1 MKFSR
6 LYKVLEVVKLILIF
20 FERKVL
26 NFGILKNKFFRL
38 IFCILGFLIVG
49 VLAVIMYS
57 FWTNSDST
65 VTQTT
70 CVIDVYSFTIIMW
83 VVVAFLFMKIL
94 FMKTDSFIKFTI
106 QLPVTGKEINLAVLI
121 FEILLS
127 LVFMIIVSA
136 SLVISLIAK
145 YGVIFIPR
153 ILCNIVFT
161 GIITYLVL
169 ECFYA
174 ILSYLID
181 ILKLKKMKNV
191 IMFCFIIVV
200 FMILY
205 VIGYQKAVDSVL
217 FNYMDESSTSSL
229 IVFSYIMEKT
239 NLFVSAVIFVALA
252 SIIFLIIIN
261 IPNCAQVTAN
271 SYLKVRHKS
280 CKQINMFKSY
290 LINFFRGID
299 TYNYIFIVTF
309 LFIFSLIFEVK
320 NSVYSLLILSVS
332 AVYSYVQTDG
342 LRTIQI
348 KKKYSVIKDYLYLI
362 LSQVLG
368 IYLISIPF
376 AITYLVKFNDWKSC
390 ITLYPIVI
398 LSSIIFT
405 LVGIVFPPKRENP
418 FSVIIGVLVMAII
431 SILLLVALVIFNF
444 NFVSNVIIMVIV
456 VVLCIYYSIYGLYKL
471 QLKERLGDIG

>member
-20 FERKVL
+20 FERKCI

-181 ILKLKKMKNV
+181 ILKLKKNEK
-191 IMFCFIIVV
+191 C
-200 FMILY
+200 Y
-205 VIGYQKAVDSVL
+205 YVL
-217 FNYMDESSTSSL
+217 FYYSGIYD
-229 IVFSYIMEKT
+229 
-239 NLFVSAVIFVALA
+239 
-252 SIIFLIIIN
+252 SICNRI
-261 IPNCAQVTAN
+261 
-271 SYLKVRHKS
+271 SKS
-280 CKQINMFKSY
+280 C
-290 LINFFRGID
+290 
-299 TYNYIFIVTF
+299 
-309 LFIFSLIFEVK
+309 
-320 NSVYSLLILSVS
+320 
-332 AVYSYVQTDG
+332 
-342 LRTIQI
+342 
-348 KKKYSVIKDYLYLI
+348 
-362 LSQVLG
+362 
-368 IYLISIPF
+368 
-376 AITYLVKFNDWKSC
+376 
-390 ITLYPIVI
+390 
-398 LSSIIFT
+398 
-405 LVGIVFPPKRENP
+405 
-418 FSVIIGVLVMAII
+418 
-431 SILLLVALVIFNF
+431 
-444 NFVSNVIIMVIV
+444 
-456 VVLCIYYSIYGLYKL
+456 
-471 QLKERLGDIG
+471 

>member
-1 MKFSR
+1 
-6 LYKVLEVVKLILIF
+6 
-20 FERKVL
+20 
-26 NFGILKNKFFRL
+26 
-38 IFCILGFLIVG
+38 
-49 VLAVIMYS
+49 
-57 FWTNSDST
+57 
-65 VTQTT
+65 
-70 CVIDVYSFTIIMW
+70 
-83 VVVAFLFMKIL
+83 
-94 FMKTDSFIKFTI
+94 
-106 QLPVTGKEINLAVLI
+106 
-121 FEILLS
+121 
-127 LVFMIIVSA
+127 
-136 SLVISLIAK
+136 
-145 YGVIFIPR
+145 
-153 ILCNIVFT
+153 
-161 GIITYLVL
+161 
-169 ECFYA
+169 
-174 ILSYLID
+174 
-181 ILKLKKMKNV
+181 MKNV